1 MKRIKKGCLILAG
14 CLCICMSCNPNVH
27 DVKAESAENT
37 GDNASSTDTDN
48 QLLTFDSPYTVI
60 DDENVYTVKM
70 ALPTL
75 MNVESSGKQEGEV
88 ETTQKTTGKSTL
100 KSTPKST
107 PKSTLKG
114 TRKNIVEMI
123 ESNPTITLNEIAE
136 QLGKNPRGIDK
147 HIKQLQDQGIIRRI
161 GPAKGGHW
169 EIVTSED

>member
-1 MKRIKKGCLILAG
+1 MIEQPELLQ
-14 CLCICMSCNPNVH
+14 
-27 DVKAESAENT
+27 VKLKLSIVNSEAT
-37 GDNASSTDTDN
+37 GNGG
-48 QLLTFDSPYTVI
+48 Q
-60 DDENVYTVKM
+60 K
-70 ALPTL
+70 
-75 MNVESSGKQEGEV
+75 SGQ
-88 ETTQKTTGKSTL
+88 

-161 GPAKGGHW
+161 VPAKGGHW
-169 EIVTSED
+169 EIITSED

>member
-1 MKRIKKGCLILAG
+1 MIEQPELLQ
-14 CLCICMSCNPNVH
+14 
-27 DVKAESAENT
+27 VKLKLSIVNSEAT
-37 GDNASSTDTDN
+37 GNGG
-48 QLLTFDSPYTVI
+48 Q
-60 DDENVYTVKM
+60 K
-70 ALPTL
+70 
-75 MNVESSGKQEGEV
+75 SGQ
-88 ETTQKTTGKSTL
+88 
-100 KSTPKST
+100 KST

-169 EIVTSED
+169 EIITSED

>member
-1 MKRIKKGCLILAG
+1 MIEQPELLQ
-14 CLCICMSCNPNVH
+14 
-27 DVKAESAENT
+27 VKLKLSIVNSEAT
-37 GDNASSTDTDN
+37 GNGG
-48 QLLTFDSPYTVI
+48 Q
-60 DDENVYTVKM
+60 K
-70 ALPTL
+70 
-75 MNVESSGKQEGEV
+75 SGQ
-88 ETTQKTTGKSTL
+88 

-161 GPAKGGHW
+161 GPANGGHW
-169 EIVTSED
+169 EIITSED